1 MYRITNK
8 MADNVNVYNI
18 NGNKAGLD
26 NLNNQMSTRKKY
38 NNPMEDPLTSIRS
51 LRYRESLSE
60 LTQYLEKNVTDA
72 ASWTDSTQT
81 AIDTAK
87 DLMRSLK
94 AEYTSAANGTN
105 ESTDKW
111 TYYDNMVNVVNEYF
125 STGNTTNENRYI
137 FSGARTGDSLTF
149 TDKNFADRVAE
160 HGGIFADVHVDS
172 FKYKSIKENFVL
184 EDVESYSFTARKG
197 LTGAAGR
204 SGVTDEEILSLN
216 NTDGHEANVQN
227 VDVFRLRLS
236 YEDLD
241 KTQAGILG
249 DDDRKSLTL
258 YVNGTQYAVEMIEND
273 YETDQ
278 DSYVGNRIFLN
289 TTTGNLLFGSDI
301 KDAVTDALSAN
312 GEVYFCYDK
321 FRFETGDAKPEH
333 FFDCY
338 DVGLGD
344 IGSGNEIVYS
354 DHQQSI
360 FYNVGDG
367 QEMKINVN
375 AENVFTLDARRD
387 LNEIRNAMTAADNA
401 RDKVNRLKEMQ
412 EDKVKY
418 GEADQ
423 VKIADLLAAANK
435 ELEYATEKVNTM
447 FSNGITRSGN
457 YFDHVNLAGT
467 DMGSVVNRLTLI
479 RNRLT
484 ETKATTT
491 EQASDNE
498 NIDISTVAVE
508 VNSATLSYNAALQV
522 TGKIGQQSL
531 VNFL

>member
-1 MYRITNK
+1 M
-8 MADNVNVYNI
+8 
-18 NGNKAGLD
+18 
-26 NLNNQMSTRKKY
+26 
-38 NNPMEDPLTSIRS
+38 
-51 LRYRESLSE
+51 
-60 LTQYLEKNVTDA
+60 
-72 ASWTDSTQT
+72 
-81 AIDTAK
+81 
-87 DLMRSLK
+87 
-94 AEYTSAANGTN
+94 
-105 ESTDKW
+105 
-111 TYYDNMVNVVNEYF
+111 
-125 STGNTTNENRYI
+125 
-137 FSGARTGDSLTF
+137 
-149 TDKNFADRVAE
+149 
-160 HGGIFADVHVDS
+160 
-172 FKYKSIKENFVL
+172 
-184 EDVESYSFTARKG
+184 
-197 LTGAAGR
+197 
-204 SGVTDEEILSLN
+204 
-216 NTDGHEANVQN
+216 
-227 VDVFRLRLS
+227 
-236 YEDLD
+236 
-241 KTQAGILG
+241 
-249 DDDRKSLTL
+249 
-258 YVNGTQYAVEMIEND
+258 
-273 YETDQ
+273 
-278 DSYVGNRIFLN
+278 
-289 TTTGNLLFGSDI
+289 
-301 KDAVTDALSAN
+301 
-312 GEVYFCYDK
+312 
-321 FRFETGDAKPEH
+321 
-333 FFDCY
+333 
-338 DVGLGD
+338 
-344 IGSGNEIVYS
+344 
-354 DHQQSI
+354 
-360 FYNVGDG
+360 GDG

-423 VKIADLLAAANK
+423 VKIADLLAASNK